1 MMNDEIKIW
10 TLRIF
15 PNLTLSQNMG
25 EISMVENK
33 RGFGY
38 IVNFRDTLTR
48 KKQFMH
54 LCENELKQI
63 ENENKVITNWEHLGQ
78 TYFIGKNP
86 MDVRKAIIKYLMRM
100 VPSRTKAALLRH
112 TYYSLQA
119 LPHYI
124 AVYDKIEMINNH
136 FKQLHVT

>member
-10 TLRIF
+10 TLRMF

-25 EISMVENK
+25 EIGMVEDR
-33 RGFGY
+33 RGVGY

-54 LCENELKQI
+54 LCEHQLKRI
-63 ENENKVITNWEHLGQ
+63 ENENEVITNWEHLGQ

-86 MDVRKAIIKYLMRM
+86 MDIRKAIIKYLMRM
-100 VPSRTKAALLRH
+100 VPSKTKAALKH
-112 TYYSLQA
+112 TYYSSQTQ
-119 LPHYI
+119 PYYTS
-124 AVYDKIEMINNH
+124 VYNKIEMINNY

>member
-10 TLRIF
+10 TLRMF

-25 EISMVENK
+25 EIGMVEDR
-33 RGFGY
+33 RGVGY

-54 LCENELKQI
+54 LCENQLKRI
-63 ENENKVITNWEHLGQ
+63 ENENEVITNWEHLGQ

-86 MDVRKAIIKYLMRM
+86 MDIRKAIIKYLMRV
-100 VPSRTKAALLRH
+100 VPSRTKAALKH
-112 TYYSLQA
+112 TYYSSQI
-119 LPHYI
+119 LPYYTS
-124 AVYDKIEMINNH
+124 VYDKIEMINNY